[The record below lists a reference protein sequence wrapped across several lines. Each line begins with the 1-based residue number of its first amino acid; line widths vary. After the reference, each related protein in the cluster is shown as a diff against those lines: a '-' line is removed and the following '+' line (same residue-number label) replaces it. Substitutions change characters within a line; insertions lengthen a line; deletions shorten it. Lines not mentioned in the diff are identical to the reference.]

1 MIVLK
6 KKKESSEFK
15 NYLTQY
21 LEGFW
26 FKEHNPSIKE
36 LRNDLNIKNVQLLK
50 KTLRNL
56 RVGKVLDGSYDEEG
70 IYRIYPFK
78 SLTTKSYLYSNLFE

>member
-1 MIVLK
+1 MIVIK
-6 KKKESSEFK
+6 KKKESGELK
-15 NYLTQY
+15 NYLIKY
-21 LEGFW
+21 LEKFW
-26 FKEHNPSIKE
+26 VKGHNPSIKE

-78 SLTTKSYLYSNLFE
+78 LLTSKSYLYSNLFE